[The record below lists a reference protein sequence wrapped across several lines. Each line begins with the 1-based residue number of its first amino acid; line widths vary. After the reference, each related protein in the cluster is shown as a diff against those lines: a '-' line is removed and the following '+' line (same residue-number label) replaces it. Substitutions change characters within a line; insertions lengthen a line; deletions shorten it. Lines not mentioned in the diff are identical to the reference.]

1 MILRP
6 TFGKPA
12 TTHPTRQAVVAQYRN
27 PERAFSLYLEAS
39 QLDEHESTL
48 HQAERLYRHA
58 IALHPDFA
66 LAITNLGN
74 VCFRLGREDEA
85 VALYAQALDIDPKQ
99 PEAAYNIGHILLED
113 GDTDRAAPYFRQAV
127 ASDPKFVLAYFQ
139 LALCLEPEREAQ
151 EYWTKFL
158 ELQPFGKYADVAR
171 GHLR

>member
-12 TTHPTRQAVVAQYRN
+12 TTHPTRQAVVTYRN

-39 QLDEHESTL
+39 QLDEHEATL

-99 PEAAYNIGHILLED
+99 PEAAYNLGRVMDDEPE
-113 GDTDRAAPYFRQAV
+113 RALPYFEQAIRN
-127 ASDPKFVLAYFQ
+127 DPKFAGAVFS
-139 LALCLEPEREAQ
+139 LALCLEALNRDASEHWRR
-151 EYWTKFL
+151 FL
-158 ELQPFGKYADVAR
+158 ELEPTGTYALIAR
-171 GHLR
+171 EHLR